1 MNILCDTSF
10 LMVLVT
16 KPIKLFDSIV
26 IQYGKIN
33 FLIPDVVIEE
43 LKNLVH
49 NPSYK
54 SSLSAKTVL
63 EKCGITQAYSVKQ
76 KVNELKS
83 DRPEI
88 PDLPDNIHEQQFP
101 DLSKVIDD
109 IIIPSDEIYYLPYEL
124 KKRKRRRRR
133 N

>member
-16 KPIKLFDSIV
+16 KPIKLLDSIV
-26 IQYGKIN
+26 IEYGKIN

-43 LKNLVH
+43 LKRLVH

-63 EKCGITQAYSVKQ
+63 EITKKFEIINTKKLNYTDDSIIDYAINYKCAVVTMDKNLIQRLIS
-76 KVNELKS
+76 
-83 DRPEI
+83 
-88 PDLPDNIHEQQFP
+88 
-101 DLSKVIDD
+101 SKVMVF
-109 IIIPSDEIYYLPYEL
+109 SL
-124 KKRKRRRRR
+124 R
-133 N
+133 NNKLLIMNP

>member
-16 KPIKLFDSIV
+16 KPIKLLDSI
-26 IQYGKIN
+26 IIEYGKIN

-43 LKNLVH
+43 LKRLVH

-63 EKCGITQAYSVKQ
+63 EITKKFEIINTKKLNYTDDSIIDYAINYKCAVATMDKNLIQRLIS
-76 KVNELKS
+76 
-83 DRPEI
+83 
-88 PDLPDNIHEQQFP
+88 
-101 DLSKVIDD
+101 SKVMVF
-109 IIIPSDEIYYLPYEL
+109 SL
-124 KKRKRRRRR
+124 R
-133 N
+133 NNKLLIMNP

>member
-16 KPIKLFDSIV
+16 KPIKQLDSIV
-26 IQYGKIN
+26 IEYGKIN

-43 LKNLVH
+43 LKKLVH

-63 EKCGITQAYSVKQ
+63 EITKKFEIINTKKLNYTDDSIIDYAINYKCAVATMDKNLIQRLIS
-76 KVNELKS
+76 
-83 DRPEI
+83 
-88 PDLPDNIHEQQFP
+88 
-101 DLSKVIDD
+101 
-109 IIIPSDEIYYLPYEL
+109 
-124 KKRKRRRRR
+124 
-133 N
+133 

>member
-16 KPIKLFDSIV
+16 KPIKQLDSIV
-26 IQYGKIN
+26 IEYGKIN

-43 LKNLVH
+43 LKKLVH

-63 EKCGITQAYSVKQ
+63 EITKKFEIINTKKLDYTDDSIIDYAINYKCAVATMDKNLIQRLIS
-76 KVNELKS
+76 
-83 DRPEI
+83 
-88 PDLPDNIHEQQFP
+88 
-101 DLSKVIDD
+101 SKVMVF
-109 IIIPSDEIYYLPYEL
+109 SL
-124 KKRKRRRRR
+124 R
-133 N
+133 NNKLLIMNP

>member
-16 KPIKLFDSIV
+16 KPIKLLDSIV
-26 IQYGKIN
+26 IEYGKIN

-43 LKNLVH
+43 LKKLVH

-63 EKCGITQAYSVKQ
+63 EITKKFEIINTKKLNYTDDSIIDYAINYKCAVATMDKNLIQRLIS
-76 KVNELKS
+76 
-83 DRPEI
+83 
-88 PDLPDNIHEQQFP
+88 
-101 DLSKVIDD
+101 SKVMVFSLRSNKLLIMN
-109 IIIPSDEIYYLPYEL
+109 P
-124 KKRKRRRRR
+124 
-133 N
+133 

>member
-16 KPIKLFDSIV
+16 KPIKLLDSIV
-26 IQYGKIN
+26 IEYGKIN

-43 LKNLVH
+43 LKRLVH

-63 EKCGITQAYSVKQ
+63 EITKKFEIINTKKLNYPDDSIIDYAINYKCAVATMDKNLIQRLIS
-76 KVNELKS
+76 
-83 DRPEI
+83 
-88 PDLPDNIHEQQFP
+88 
-101 DLSKVIDD
+101 SKIMVF
-109 IIIPSDEIYYLPYEL
+109 SL
-124 KKRKRRRRR
+124 R
-133 N
+133 NNKLLIMNP

>member
-43 LKNLVH
+43 LKKLVH

-63 EKCGITQAYSVKQ
+63 EITKKFEIIHTKKLTYTDDSIIDYAINYKCAVATMDKNLIQRLIS
-76 KVNELKS
+76 
-83 DRPEI
+83 
-88 PDLPDNIHEQQFP
+88 
-101 DLSKVIDD
+101 SKVMVF
-109 IIIPSDEIYYLPYEL
+109 SL
-124 KKRKRRRRR
+124 R
-133 N
+133 NNKLLIMNP

>member
-16 KPIKLFDSIV
+16 KPIKLFDSII

-43 LKNLVH
+43 LKSLVH

-54 SSLSAKTVL
+54 RSLSAKTVL
-63 EKCGITQAYSVKQ
+63 EITKKFEIIHTKKLNYTDDSIIDYAINYKCAVATMDKNLIQRLIS
-76 KVNELKS
+76 
-83 DRPEI
+83 
-88 PDLPDNIHEQQFP
+88 
-101 DLSKVIDD
+101 SKVMVF
-109 IIIPSDEIYYLPYEL
+109 SL
-124 KKRKRRRRR
+124 R
-133 N
+133 NNKLLIMNP

>member
-16 KPIKLFDSIV
+16 KPIKLLDSIV
-26 IQYGKIN
+26 IEYGKIN

-43 LKNLVH
+43 LKRLVH

-63 EKCGITQAYSVKQ
+63 EITKKFEIINTKKLNYTDDSIIDYAINYKCAVATMDKNLIQRLIS
-76 KVNELKS
+76 
-83 DRPEI
+83 
-88 PDLPDNIHEQQFP
+88 
-101 DLSKVIDD
+101 SKVIVF
-109 IIIPSDEIYYLPYEL
+109 SL
-124 KKRKRRRRR
+124 R
-133 N
+133 NNKLLIMNP

>member
-43 LKNLVH
+43 LKRLVH

-63 EKCGITQAYSVKQ
+63 EITKKFEIINTKKLNYTDDSIIDYAINYKCAVATMDKNLIQRLIS
-76 KVNELKS
+76 
-83 DRPEI
+83 
-88 PDLPDNIHEQQFP
+88 
-101 DLSKVIDD
+101 SKVMVF
-109 IIIPSDEIYYLPYEL
+109 SL
-124 KKRKRRRRR
+124 R
-133 N
+133 NNKLLIMNP

>member
-16 KPIKLFDSIV
+16 KPIKLLDIIV
-26 IQYGKIN
+26 IEYGKIN

-43 LKNLVH
+43 LKRLIH

-63 EKCGITQAYSVKQ
+63 EITKKFEIINTKKLNYTDDSIIDYAINYKCAVATMDKNLIQRLIS
-76 KVNELKS
+76 
-83 DRPEI
+83 
-88 PDLPDNIHEQQFP
+88 
-101 DLSKVIDD
+101 SKVMVF
-109 IIIPSDEIYYLPYEL
+109 SL
-124 KKRKRRRRR
+124 R
-133 N
+133 NNKLLIMNP